1 MCLAGNG
8 IYIEHK
14 QVVRAVHGGVQRR
27 IATPVNLR
35 AAVTNIPFFQRVTFR
50 RIP

>member
-8 IYIEHK
+8 NFIEHK
-14 QVVRAVHGGVQRR
+14 QVVLAVQGGVQRR
-27 IATPVNLR
+27 IATPVSVR
-35 AAVTNIPFFQRVTFR
+35 AAVMNIPFFQRVTFR